1 MIDTARGQIVR
12 DAWRLAKP
20 YWTSEEKWSAWWLLL
35 AVIAFNVGNVYI
47 SVRIN
52 AWNNAFYNALQTFNS
67 GELFR
72 QLGTFCILVAFAIA
86 LSVYAWLADQA
97 YYQLQL
103 RDRTDNPDQRI
114 AEDRNQ
120 FTAYVLSL
128 SLGLLTSAVSLVSFL
143 VILWGL
149 SGPAEIPLGKWGTLH
164 IPAYLVWTALFY
176 AGVGTW
182 LTVKIGRP
190 LVPLNVARQ
199 RFEADFRF
207 SLVRFRENAESIALY
222 GGEPV
227 ELRVF
232 NERFRSVFDNF
243 RHIMKRQRRLTCF
256 TLGYTQVAVIFPL
269 LVASPRYF
277 AKQIGWGGLMQM
289 VNALVNA
296 FSFVQNSLSFI
307 IDAYTDIA
315 AWQAVTLRLSGF
327 EQQLL
332 AIHQSKRAPRQINI
346 RRSDNGVDVKEID
359 LDLPDGTPLLRDV
372 AFASARGEALLIV
385 GPTGAGKST
394 LLRAIAGIWP
404 FGSGEIRLGK
414 GRMLFVPQRPYLP
427 LGTLASALLYP
438 RGDKCGVSTARLAA
452 VLEEVGLGALAGE
465 LDMIK
470 NWSQRLS
477 LGEQQRFAFA
487 RILLVEPAL
496 LFLDEA
502 TSALD
507 EPSEAQLYG
516 LLRAASWRPTVVSVG
531 HRSTLRNFH
540 DHVLDIA
547 TFSPP
552 REQLPAMSNSDLD
565 LVLLGCHYVRNGSLG
580 HTELL
585 SASVSICPFL
595 AVGLIGNKKARSK
608 KSRRLLNVSATRARC
623 VLLDSQSSN
632 GNIRM
637 TILV

>member
-1 MIDTARGQIVR
+1 MIDKTRHQIMR
-12 DAWRLAKP
+12 DAWGLAKP
-20 YWTSEEKWSAWWLLL
+20 YWISEEKWSAWGLLL
-35 AVIAFNVGNVYI
+35 AVIALNLGNVYI

-52 AWNNAFYNALQTFNS
+52 AWNNAFYNALQAFNS

-72 QLGTFCILVAFAIA
+72 QLGIFCILVAFAIA
-86 LSVYAWLADQA
+86 MSVYALYLKQMLQIRWRRWLTRRYLGAWLADHA

-103 RDRTDNPDQRI
+103 RDTTDNPDQRI
-114 AEDRNQ
+114 AEDLNQ
-120 FTAYVLSL
+120 FTSYVLSL
-128 SLGLLTSAVSLVSFL
+128 SLGLLTSVVSLVSFL

-149 SGPAEIPLGKWGTLH
+149 SGSVEIPLGKWGTVH

-182 LTVKIGRP
+182 LTVKIGQP

-199 RFEADFRF
+199 RFEANFRF

-232 NERFRSVFDNF
+232 NERFRSVFENF

-256 TLGYTQVAVIFPL
+256 TLGYTQVGVIFPL

-289 VNALVNA
+289 VNA

-307 IDAYTDIA
+307 IDAYADIA
-315 AWQAVTLRLSGF
+315 AWHAVTQRLSGF
-327 EQQLL
+327 EEQLL
-332 AIHQSKRAPRQINI
+332 AVHQSKRAPRQINI
-346 RRSDNGVDVKEID
+346 RRGDIGIAVKEID
-359 LDLPDGTPLLRDV
+359 LDLPDGTSLLRDV
-372 AFASARGEALLIV
+372 AFASDRGEALLIE

-404 FGSGEIRLGK
+404 FGRGEILLGK

-427 LGTLASALLYP
+427 VGTLASALLYP
-438 RGDKCGVSTARLAA
+438 RGDKCGISTARLTA
-452 VLEEVGLGALAGE
+452 VLEEVGLGALAGK

-477 LGEQQRFAFA
+477 LGEQQRLAFA

-507 EPSEAQLYG
+507 ELSEAQLYG
-516 LLRAASWRPTVVSVG
+516 LLRAASWRPTVISVG

-540 DHVLDIA
+540 DHVLDVG
-547 TFSPP
+547 TFSPR
-552 REQLPAMSNSDLD
+552 RELSALFNSGLD
-565 LVLLGCHYVRNGSLG
+565 PVLLGSLG
-580 HTELL
+580 QTHSYRPLQY
-585 SASVSICPFL
+585 PF
-595 AVGLIGNKKARSK
+595 
-608 KSRRLLNVSATRARC
+608 T
-623 VLLDSQSSN
+623 SS
-632 GNIRM
+632 
-637 TILV
+637 